1 MLGPLF
7 GLGPNS
13 GRKKPLIICISTK
26 KTVSIYRDGV
36 GGREKESKPFPF
48 ASNCKFNLRP
58 GGRETEKEKKRERE
72 VRLLIDIN

>member
-26 KTVSIYRDGV
+26 KTVSIYRNGV
-36 GGREKESKPFPF
+36 GGREGGEPYPL

-58 GGRETEKEKKRERE
+58 GARETEKERKREEGERSAFA
-72 VRLLIDIN
+72 N

>member
-26 KTVSIYRDGV
+26 KTLSIYTV
-36 GGREKESKPFPF
+36 GERGREKESKPFHF

-58 GGRETEKEKKRERE
+58 GARETEKEKERE
-72 VRLLIDIN
+72 EGERSAFAN

>member
-36 GGREKESKPFPF
+36 GGREGGKPFPF

-58 GGRETEKEKKRERE
+58 GARETKKEKKREEGERSAFA
-72 VRLLIDIN
+72 N